1 MDTAFW
7 RAWELPCHAE
17 GIAYTDTILPA
28 VRSAPD
34 KPGMSAL
41 SLSHAEALSHSASDE
56 RLPRTT
62 RVPVPHMST
71 VQPPEP
77 GAPERAPVVLIA
89 EDHED
94 SRDALRTLLDAFGF
108 RVVEAGNGR
117 EAVERALAERP
128 DVILMDMMMPY
139 VDGFQATREIRAA
152 EGLRGVPI
160 LAITAME
167 GARQRVLDA
176 GCDDL
181 VPKPI
186 DVRAFLEQVR
196 VWIRRG
202 HSA

>member
-1 MDTAFW
+1 
-7 RAWELPCHAE
+7 
-17 GIAYTDTILPA
+17 
-28 VRSAPD
+28 
-34 KPGMSAL
+34 MSAT
-41 SLSHAEALSHSASDE
+41 SLSHAGAFSHSASDDVP
-56 RLPRTT
+56 PRPA
-62 RVPVPHMST
+62 RVPAPPHMST

-77 GAPERAPVVLIA
+77 GAEPERAPVVLIA

-139 VDGFQATREIRAA
+139 VDGFQATREIRAV
-152 EGLRGVPI
+152 EDLRGVPI

-167 GARQRVLDA
+167 GARQRVLEA

-196 VWIRRG
+196 AWVGRR
-202 HSA
+202 HSS

>member
-1 MDTAFW
+1 
-7 RAWELPCHAE
+7 
-17 GIAYTDTILPA
+17 
-28 VRSAPD
+28 
-34 KPGMSAL
+34 MSAT
-41 SLSHAEALSHSASDE
+41 SLSHAEALSRSASDD
-56 RLPRTT
+56 RPLRPT
-62 RVPVPHMST
+62 RVPAPRMST
-71 VQPPEP
+71 VRPPEP
-77 GAPERAPVVLIA
+77 GPEDERAPVILIA

-139 VDGFQATREIRAA
+139 VDGFQATREIRAVEA
-152 EGLRGVPI
+152 LRDVPI

-186 DVRAFLEQVR
+186 DVRAFLDQIR
-196 VWIRRG
+196 VWARRG
-202 HSA
+202 RAA

>member
-1 MDTAFW
+1 
-7 RAWELPCHAE
+7 
-17 GIAYTDTILPA
+17 
-28 VRSAPD
+28 
-34 KPGMSAL
+34 MSAT
-41 SLSHAEALSHSASDE
+41 SLSHAEALSRSASDD
-56 RLPRTT
+56 RPRPL
-62 RVPVPHMST
+62 RVQAPRMSS
-71 VQPPEP
+71 VRPPEP
-77 GAPERAPVVLIA
+77 GAEDERPPVILIA

-139 VDGFQATREIRAA
+139 VDGFQATREIRAV
-152 EGLRGVPI
+152 EDLRDVPI

-186 DVRAFLEQVR
+186 DVRAFLEQIR
-196 VWIRRG
+196 VWARRG
-202 HSA
+202 RAA

>member
-1 MDTAFW
+1 MLIAF
-7 RAWELPCHAE
+7 PHS
-17 GIAYTDTILPA
+17 GICVYRSGPPA
-28 VRSAPD
+28 VRFRTII
-34 KPGMSAL
+34 PGMSAT
-41 SLSHAEALSHSASDE
+41 SLSHAGALPHSASGDPP
-56 RLPRTT
+56 PRP
-62 RVPVPHMST
+62 RVPAPRMST
-71 VQPPEP
+71 VQPPD
-77 GAPERAPVVLIA
+77 ADADPERAPVVLIA

-139 VDGFQATREIRAA
+139 VDGFQATREIRAV
-152 EGLRGVPI
+152 EDLRGVPI

-167 GARQRVLDA
+167 GARQRVLEA

-196 VWIRRG
+196 AWARRG

>member
-1 MDTAFW
+1 M
-7 RAWELPCHAE
+7 
-17 GIAYTDTILPA
+17 
-28 VRSAPD
+28 SAP
-34 KPGMSAL
+34 
-41 SLSHAEALSHSASDE
+41 SLSHAEALPHSVSD
-56 RLPRTT
+56 PRPPLT
-62 RVPVPHMST
+62 RVPVPRMSN
-71 VQPPEP
+71 VQPPESET
-77 GAPERAPVVLIA
+77 GERAPVVLIA

-139 VDGFQATREIRAA
+139 VDGFQATREIRAV
-152 EGLRGVPI
+152 EDLRNVPI

-167 GARQRVLDA
+167 GARQRVLEA

-186 DVRAFLEQVR
+186 DVRAFLDQVR
-196 VWIRRG
+196 AWARRG
-202 HSA
+202 HAA

>member
-1 MDTAFW
+1 M
-7 RAWELPCHAE
+7 
-17 GIAYTDTILPA
+17 
-28 VRSAPD
+28 SAP
-34 KPGMSAL
+34 

-56 RLPRTT
+56 RLPRT
-62 RVPVPHMST
+62 RVPVPRMST
-71 VQPPEP
+71 VQPPAEDPGEP
-77 GAPERAPVVLIA
+77 QERAPVVLIA

-117 EAVERALAERP
+117 EAVERALAEKP

-139 VDGFQATREIRAA
+139 VDGFQATREIRAV
-152 EGLRGVPI
+152 EDLRGVPI

-167 GARQRVLDA
+167 GARQRVLEA

-196 VWIRRG
+196 AWARRG
-202 HSA
+202 HAA

>member
-1 MDTAFW
+1 
-7 RAWELPCHAE
+7 
-17 GIAYTDTILPA
+17 
-28 VRSAPD
+28 
-34 KPGMSAL
+34 MSAT
-41 SLSHAEALSHSASDE
+41 SLSHAGALSHSASDP
-56 RLPRTT
+56 RPARTT
-62 RVPVPHMST
+62 RVALPRVST
-71 VQPPEP
+71 VQPPES
-77 GAPERAPVVLIA
+77 GDAQRAPVVLIA

-139 VDGFQATREIRAA
+139 VDGFQATREIRAV
-152 EGLRGVPI
+152 EDLRGVPI

-167 GARQRVLDA
+167 GARQRVLEA

-196 VWIRRG
+196 LWIGRS
-202 HSA
+202 HDAA